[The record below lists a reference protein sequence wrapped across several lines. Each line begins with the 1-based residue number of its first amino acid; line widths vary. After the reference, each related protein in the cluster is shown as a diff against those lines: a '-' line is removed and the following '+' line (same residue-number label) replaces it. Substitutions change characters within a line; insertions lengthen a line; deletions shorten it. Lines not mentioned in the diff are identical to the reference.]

1 MNSKLSL
8 ILLLAISAL
17 AGCGGG
23 GSSGSA
29 GATTSTA
36 AKVSI
41 TTSNQSTIT
50 NAAVKSATQNLT
62 SGYLTTVGGVQTST
76 TPTNERVLSQWTDFA
91 FKKMAEHQSSPPTV
105 AGAVTTSACDS
116 GNISFDTDGSG
127 TAAPTY
133 FTISFNNCVL
143 GTTTANGTLALS
155 NLAIT
160 YNTATPKAAT
170 SISATFTFNLTASN
184 ASTSVGMYG
193 GFNIAA
199 TGIGSVSRTD
209 SISGTSFNVKV
220 GSKYETLSNFA
231 FTSSY
236 NDSGLT
242 HGYSDTVDYSFA
254 SDVILAGFDFH
265 TIMPLVRNYL
275 DSYPRSGQVE
285 ITGANSTKL
294 KVTVVSGSFSAG
306 SSSGTVEL
314 QLSQD
319 GGLTYG
325 AAVIKTWAQLALG
338 Q

>member
-1 MNSKLSL
+1 MKSKLSL
-8 ILLLAISAL
+8 ILLLAISAFS
-17 AGCGGG
+17 GCGGS
-23 GSSGSA
+23 GSSSSSA

-41 TTSNQSTIT
+41 TPSNQSTIT

-62 SGYLTTVGGVQTST
+62 SGYLTNVGGVQTST
-76 TPTNERVLSQWTDFA
+76 TPTNERVMSQWTDFA
-91 FKKMAEHQSSPPTV
+91 FQKIAEHQSSPLTV
-105 AGAVTTSACDS
+105 AGAVTTSTCSSS
-116 GNISFDTDGSG
+116 GNMTFDTDGSA
-127 TAAPTY
+127 TTPYTY
-133 FTISFNNCVL
+133 FTISFNNCVI

-155 NLAIT
+155 NLNRLPSAG
-160 YNTATPKAAT
+160 TPT
-170 SISATFTFNLTASN
+170 SISATFTFNFTVAN
-184 ASTSVGMYG
+184 ASTSAGIYG

-199 TGIGSVSRTD
+199 TGIGSATRTD

-294 KVTVVSGSFSAG
+294 KVTVVSGSLSAG

-325 AAVIKTWAQLALG
+325 TAVTKTWTQLALG